1 VFGAQEYLRNNRDVA
16 EAVAQGLIT
25 AWDHFELFGGA
36 EGRSPTPLFN
46 EAFYLQQNPDV
57 AAAIEQ
63 GIISSAAQHF
73 ALFGQG
79 EPRAI
84 NPAINLGQ
92 YLNANPDI
100 AQAVLNGAINPL
112 DHLLQYGVSEGRS
125 LGNGVTLSDFSN
137 DPGFTQ
143 SLAGGN
149 AVQALIRVE
158 AVAPFI
164 PTFERPAGWTPPA
177 NTPIPVDF
185 VPPANSGIKLVIP
198 PEVVVPDDVEL
209 PEDTFE
215 PVTPP
220 APEPGTG
227 GGGGTTPIFTVT
239 INADV

>member
-1 VFGAQEYLRNNRDVA
+1 MTTPLSFNANWYLQQNPDVAAAIQAGAPFNAFEHFQLYGRADGRSASPVFDAQEYLRNNPDVA

-73 ALFGQG
+73 ALFGQS

-92 YLNANPDI
+92 YINANPDI
-100 AQAVLNGAINPL
+100 AEAAASGIVNVFS
-112 DHLLQYGVSEGRS
+112 HLMEYGVNEGRD
-125 LGNGVTLSDFSN
+125 LGNGVVLSNFSS

-143 SLAGGN
+143 ALTNGN
-149 AVQALIRVE
+149 VVEALTRVE
-158 AVAPFI
+158 SVAP
-164 PTFERPAGWTPPA
+164 
-177 NTPIPVDF
+177 
-185 VPPANSGIKLVIP
+185 VIP
-198 PEVVVPDDVEL
+198 PFL
-209 PEDTFE
+209 
-215 PVTPP
+215 
-220 APEPGTG
+220 
-227 GGGGTTPIFTVT
+227 TVLRSS
-239 INADV
+239 NAMRPWSAAVLG